1 MNLRSGVFF
10 VNEVPTFAHV
20 ILLNAESSE
29 DFSGVVLGFWF

>member
-29 DFSGVVLGFWF
+29 DFSGVVLCFWF